1 MNFDKII
8 NRHNTNSYKWN
19 KYPQDILPMWVA
31 DMDFEAPVEVKNA
44 LQKIVDHGIYGYS
57 AMPAKLLDIF
67 VERLSKFHHWNIEK
81 EWVVCLPGL
90 VPGLFNTTG
99 LFPEKSIKTL
109 VNTPVYHHFL
119 HSADQ
124 QIRCEI
130 PFIWQNDNW
139 TIDFLEFEKVVSQG
153 VKLFL
158 LCNPHNPNGHV
169 FTKGELEFISNIC
182 LKYEVLLCSDEIHCD
197 LILNES
203 KKHISV
209 ATLNKDIENQ
219 SITLL
224 SPSKT
229 FNIAGLGCSFAV
241 IPNVVIRQKFIKG
254 MFGIMPM
261 LSSFAYEAALAAYQ
275 DGEVWR
281 QEMLTYLRI
290 NHAYFLKEINE
301 IEGLEMKPLD
311 ATYLAWVSYEGLEI
325 ENFTEILE
333 RFGLGVQDAILFGSK
348 NHFRINLATQKINIE
363 TAVEII
369 KTAVESLKN

>member
-1 MNFDKII
+1 MNFDKVI
-8 NRHNTNSYKWN
+8 NRHNTNSYKWD
-19 KYPQDILPMWVA
+19 KYPKDVLPMWVA

-57 AMPAKLLDIF
+57 AMPDQLLDVF
-67 VERLSKFHHWNIEK
+67 MKRLEDRHNWKIKK

-99 LFPEKSIKTL
+99 LFPEKSVKTL
-109 VNTPVYHHFL
+109 VNIPVYHHFL

-130 PFIWQNDNW
+130 PFIWHNEGW
-139 TIDFLEFEKVVSQG
+139 TIDFIEFEKIVSQG

-169 FTKGELEFISNIC
+169 FSRSELEKIAELC
-182 LKYEVLLCSDEIHCD
+182 LKYDVLLCSDEIHCD
-197 LILNES
+197 LILDET
-203 KKHISV
+203 KQHFSV
-209 ATLNKDIENQ
+209 ASLNKDIENQ

-241 IPNVVIRQKFIKG
+241 IPNADFRKKFIKG

-261 LSSFAYEAALAAYQ
+261 LSSFAYEAALAAYTV
-275 DGEVWR
+275 GEPWLL
-281 QEMLTYLRI
+281 EMLKYLRA
-290 NHAYFLKEINE
+290 NHAYFLKEINQ
-301 IEGLEMKPLD
+301 IEGLEMKPLA
-311 ATYLAWVSYEGLEI
+311 ATYLAWVNYEGLGV
-325 ENFTEILE
+325 ENFTETLE
-333 RFGLGVQDAILFGSK
+333 NFGLGVQDAIIFGSK
-348 NHFRINLATQKINIE
+348 NHFRINLATQKVNI
-363 TAVEII
+363 TRAIEII
-369 KTAVESLKN
+369 KTAVSSLKT

>member
-8 NRHNTNSYKWN
+8 NRHNTNSYKWD
-19 KYPQDILPMWVA
+19 KYPKDVLPMWVA
-31 DMDFEAPVEVKNA
+31 DMDFEAPDVIKNS

-57 AMPAKLLDIF
+57 AMPERLLDVFIN
-67 VERLSKFHHWNIEK
+67 RLRDLHNWNIQK
-81 EWVVCLPGL
+81 DWVVCLPGL
-90 VPGLFNTTG
+90 VPGLFNTTS

-109 VNTPVYHHFL
+109 VNIPVYHHFL

-124 QIRCEI
+124 QIRVEI
-130 PFIWQNDNW
+130 PFIWKNENW
-139 TIDFLEFEKVVSQG
+139 TIDFEEFEKIVSQG

-169 FTKGELEFISNIC
+169 FTREELENIAEVC
-182 LKYEVLLCSDEIHCD
+182 IKYDVLLCSDEIHCD
-197 LILNES
+197 LILDES

-209 ATLNKDIENQ
+209 ATLNKHIENQ

-241 IPNVVIRQKFIKG
+241 IPNPEIRKKFIKG

-261 LSSFAYEAALAAYQ
+261 LSSFAFEAALAAYSE
-275 DGEVWR
+275 GGPWR
-281 QEMLTYLRI
+281 KEMLDYLRK
-290 NHAYFLKEINE
+290 NHTYFLNEINQ
-301 IEGLEMKPLD
+301 IKGLEMKPLD
-311 ATYLAWVSYEGLEI
+311 ATYLAWVSYEGLEV

-333 RFGLGVQDAILFGSK
+333 TFGLGVQDALIFGSK
-348 NHFRINLATQKINIE
+348 KHFRINLATQKVN
-363 TAVEII
+363 VEKAIVII
-369 KTAVESLKN
+369 KTAVESLKS

>member
-1 MNFDKII
+1 MNFDKVI
-8 NRHNTNSYKWN
+8 NRHNTNSYKWD
-19 KYPQDILPMWVA
+19 KYPKDVLPMWVA

-57 AMPAKLLDIF
+57 AMPDQLLDVF
-67 VERLSKFHHWNIEK
+67 MKRLEDRHNWKIKK

-99 LFPEKSIKTL
+99 LFPEKSVKTL
-109 VNTPVYHHFL
+109 VNIPVYHHFL

-130 PFIWQNDNW
+130 PFIWHNESW
-139 TIDFLEFEKVVSQG
+139 TIDFIEFEKIVSQG

-169 FTKGELEFISNIC
+169 FSRSELEKIAELC
-182 LKYEVLLCSDEIHCD
+182 LKYDVLLCSDEIHCD
-197 LILNES
+197 LILDET
-203 KKHISV
+203 KQHFSV
-209 ATLNKDIENQ
+209 ASMSKDIENQ

-241 IPNVVIRQKFIKG
+241 IPNADIRKKFIKG

-261 LSSFAYEAALAAYQ
+261 LSSFAYEAALAAYTV
-275 DGEVWR
+275 GEPWR
-281 QEMLTYLRI
+281 IEMLKYLRA
-290 NHAYFLKEINE
+290 NHVYFLKEINQ
-301 IEGLEMKPLD
+301 IEGLEMKPLA
-311 ATYLAWVSYEGLEI
+311 ATYLAWVNYEGLGV
-325 ENFTEILE
+325 ENFTETLE
-333 RFGLGVQDAILFGSK
+333 NFGLGVQDAIIFGSK
-348 NHFRINLATQKINIE
+348 NHFRINLATQKVNI
-363 TAVEII
+363 TRAIEII
-369 KTAVESLKN
+369 KTAVSSLKT